1 MAVAIAFNDLQDKQ
15 IVTEKNFDEMV
26 EEIKKILE
34 ETTEEFD
41 DVPF

>member
-1 MAVAIAFNDLQDKQ
+1 MAIAFNDLLDKQ
-15 IVTEKNFDEMV
+15 IVTEKTFEEVV
-26 EEIKKILE
+26 EEIRKMLE